1 MISRSRQT
9 VLAFPPVD
17 PPTPATQVATVVPDD
32 QTVHVWSFA
41 LGHKTSVLQR
51 CQAWLSEQERARA
64 QRFIHAAQGN
74 DFILA
79 HGALRG
85 VLARYLALAPEAIE
99 FHIGSTGKPILL
111 NASGSSHAL
120 RFNLSHSHGRMLV
133 AVAKGREVGIDL
145 EQVRETLD
153 ALKLGERFFAA
164 AEYEDLKNRTEQ
176 DRTWQFYRYWVAKEA
191 VLKGQGIGIES
202 LQQCEILPDGCGP
215 RPSATVRCLDSSAR
229 QGGWTIQWLNCG
241 AGWQG
246 AVSADGSDWTVRIM
260 DGETP

>member
-1 MISRSRQT
+1 MISRSLQT

-17 PPTPATQVATVVPDD
+17 PPTPATQVATVVLDD
-32 QTVHVWSFA
+32 QTVDVWSFA
-41 LGHKTSVLQR
+41 LVHKTSVLQR

-99 FHIGSTGKPILL
+99 FHEFHVGSTGKPILL

-145 EQVRETLD
+145 
-153 ALKLGERFFAA
+153 
-164 AEYEDLKNRTEQ
+164 
-176 DRTWQFYRYWVAKEA
+176 
-191 VLKGQGIGIES
+191 
-202 LQQCEILPDGCGP
+202 
-215 RPSATVRCLDSSAR
+215 
-229 QGGWTIQWLNCG
+229 
-241 AGWQG
+241 
-246 AVSADGSDWTVRIM
+246 
-260 DGETP
+260 